1 MYLAEIF
8 KQNSNILKQ
17 KSLNSSQRAFIYLKK
32 KSVIEHYSLFINRKY
47 TVILKGKMNIPS
59 RRQLNDISYKQYY
72 TEPDGPPP
80 QKKTPKTV
88 TNA

>member
-1 MYLAEIF
+1 
-8 KQNSNILKQ
+8 
-17 KSLNSSQRAFIYLKK
+17 
-32 KSVIEHYSLFINRKY
+32 
-47 TVILKGKMNIPS
+47 MNIPS

-80 QKKTPKTV
+80 PKKKPPKTV

>member
-32 KSVIEHYSLFINRKY
+32 SVIEHYSLFINRRY

-72 TEPDGPPP
+72 TEPDAPPP
-80 QKKTPKTV
+80 SP
-88 TNA
+88 